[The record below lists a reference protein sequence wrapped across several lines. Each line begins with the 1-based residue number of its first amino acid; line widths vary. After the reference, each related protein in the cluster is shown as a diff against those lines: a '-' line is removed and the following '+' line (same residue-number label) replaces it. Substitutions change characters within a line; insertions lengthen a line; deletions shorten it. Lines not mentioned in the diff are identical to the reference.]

1 MLLTNKV
8 TRNIFVYY
16 MKKFCYTTTNTYLFV
31 FWMFPLFHLGILPR
45 TNFYTEFLTKKSLF
59 FTNGKRFPEVWHI
72 SSRKKY
78 IWILWFYWMLTFDSV
93 FLTDKQ
99 KRSNIFHEI
108 IFIGLTLQII
118 FEAFFQTKNAWR
130 RRNSSMYLQIKSLL
144 LKEIVLAK
152 WRHFDILGVVT
163 CPKNRCYTAHYLRFN
178 VPLMSSWDVCQY
190 FYASDFSKDTRT
202 KCTLL

>member
-1 MLLTNKV
+1 MKNICINEFCGFLLNVDFWLCFWQTS
-8 TRNIFVYY
+8 
-16 MKKFCYTTTNTYLFV
+16 KKDQ
-31 FWMFPLFHLGILPR
+31 IL
-45 TNFYTEFLTKKSLF
+45 
-59 FTNGKRFPEVWHI
+59 
-72 SSRKKY
+72 
-78 IWILWFYWMLTFDSV
+78 
-93 FLTDKQ
+93 
-99 KRSNIFHEI
+99 FHEI

-178 VPLMSSWDVCQY
+178 VPLMSWWDVCQY

-202 KCTLL
+202 HNPYTALDEKWNNM